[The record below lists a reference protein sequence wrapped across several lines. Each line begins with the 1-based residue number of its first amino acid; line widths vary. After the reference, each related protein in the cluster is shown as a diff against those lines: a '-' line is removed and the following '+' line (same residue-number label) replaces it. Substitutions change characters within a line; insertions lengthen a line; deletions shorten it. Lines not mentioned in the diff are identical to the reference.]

1 MSMLMAPQALRL
13 RVKMLVPID
22 RKSRKHSD
30 AQGSAPFHGTGRK
43 GTNTVDDYR
52 HSRDFLP
59 DKAQLVYRVA
69 GADGGERLIEEVAVV
84 LTHGCQIAREKDLSD
99 IPEVGKDTTLEEGCH
114 FGTFAKR
121 DGTFPPFPVVAVS
134 PPLFQVQVCYSYSTV
149 VCFS

>member
-1 MSMLMAPQALRL
+1 M
-13 RVKMLVPID
+13 
-22 RKSRKHSD
+22 
-30 AQGSAPFHGTGRK
+30 
-43 GTNTVDDYR
+43 
-52 HSRDFLP
+52 
-59 DKAQLVYRVA
+59 YRVA

-99 IPEVGKDTTLEEGCH
+99 IPEVGKDTTLEAGCH

-134 PPLFQVQVCYSYSTV
+134 PPLFQVQVSYSYSTA